1 MEWPIYD
8 FEYIKYAHTWF
19 VNVWPEFVFI
29 YVQMCNKQW
38 AVTSGQLFFGPY
50 TVRVVG
56 HAVIM
61 GAVHIYWMRKRSK
74 LIRMQPLAVLRR
86 NYVFFQWINKIKNLA
101 SGIRQWCVSDVPS
114 GYDCIVFS
122 RVLTPLFSE
131 GTPPFWVPLSFW
143 SKFKKLPLPLLFLR
157 AIQIGACKL

>member
-1 MEWPIYD
+1 MILSTSSMLIRDLSMSDLNLYL
-8 FEYIKYAHTWF
+8 F
-19 VNVWPEFVFI
+19 
-29 YVQMCNKQW
+29 MCKCVINNEQLLL
-38 AVTSGQLFFGPY
+38 GQLFFGPY
-50 TVRVVG
+50 AVRVVG

-143 SKFKKLPLPLLFLR
+143 SKFKKLPPPLLFLR